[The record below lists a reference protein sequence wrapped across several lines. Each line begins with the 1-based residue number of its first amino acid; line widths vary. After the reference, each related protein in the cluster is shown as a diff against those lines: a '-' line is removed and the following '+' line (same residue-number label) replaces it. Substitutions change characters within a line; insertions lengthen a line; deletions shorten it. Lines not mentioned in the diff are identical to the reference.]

1 MRTSVLL
8 VSALTLAAA
17 GCGKKSDAPA
27 GGGSASASGSAAAAP
42 ADPKADFVHV
52 LGHHNPPKPTD
63 PVVIDIPKFQVVK
76 TDVDPQKV
84 EGGTAELTLDLSSL
98 SSGSA
103 KRDKHLS
110 SPDYLDVAKF
120 ATITI
125 DVDNVKKQ
133 SGATYTADA
142 TISAHGVQKKLPVS
156 FDVVETLPDGVRIHA
171 KQPWKRS
178 DFSIGAPE
186 GGDESTAD
194 GQEIELQLTLHKK

>member
-1 MRTSVLL
+1 MKTSVLFVTAL
-8 VSALTLAAA
+8 ALSA
-17 GCGKKSDAPA
+17 CGKKSDAPA
-27 GGGSASASGSAAAAP
+27 AGSGSASASA

-52 LGHHNPPKPTD
+52 LGHHHPGKPTD
-63 PVVIDIPKFQVVK
+63 PVVIDIPKFEVTK
-76 TDVDPQKV
+76 ASFDPANP

-120 ATITI
+120 ATVTI
-125 DVDNVKKQ
+125 DIDNVKKQ
-133 SGATYTADA
+133 SGSTYTADA
-142 TISAHGVQKKLPVS
+142 NISIHGVQKKVPVT

-171 KQPWKRS
+171 RQAWKRS

-186 GGDESTAD
+186 GGGDETTAD

>member
-1 MRTSVLL
+1 MKLSIAFVSVLA
-8 VSALTLAAA
+8 VAA
-17 GCGKKSDAPA
+17 CGKKSDAPA
-27 GGGSASASGSAAAAP
+27 AGSASGTAGAAP

-52 LGHHNPPKPTD
+52 LGHHNPAKPTD
-63 PVVIDIPKFQVVK
+63 PVVIDIPKFEITK
-76 TDVDPQKV
+76 ASFDPQKP

-98 SSGSA
+98 TSGSA

-120 ATITI
+120 ATVTI
-125 DVDNVKKQ
+125 DVDNVKPQ
-133 SGATYTADA
+133 SGSTYTADA
-142 TISAHGVQKKLPVS
+142 NITIHGVTKKLPVT
-156 FDVVETLPDGVRIHA
+156 FDVVEKLPDGVRIHA
-171 KQPWKRS
+171 RQPWKRS